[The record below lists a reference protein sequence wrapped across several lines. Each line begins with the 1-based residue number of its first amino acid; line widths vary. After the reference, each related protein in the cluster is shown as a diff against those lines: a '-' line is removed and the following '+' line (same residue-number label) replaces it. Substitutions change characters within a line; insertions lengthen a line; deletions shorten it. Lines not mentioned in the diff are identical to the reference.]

1 MLMPQPL
8 GSRVIL
14 ALQIAREVDLA
25 LFSSFLYQ
33 QSIRHRIN
41 EAGDLQELWVAD
53 DADAERVRAYYAAFS
68 QGELSLQAGPAAR
81 RRSNLLKNL
90 LNAVWRVPMTFG
102 LILLTALLFP
112 VTLGVD
118 DGDVSGWFETLS
130 FLQFSV
136 VGNKVYFVD
145 LPMTLA
151 SGEYWRLLTPMFLHF
166 GILHLV
172 FNMLWFWEI
181 GRRIEQVNNGLLMLL
196 LVLVSSLGSNVLQY
210 TMTGPGFF
218 GGMSGVVFGLLGY
231 SLVWSRLL
239 PSRDMGL
246 SNSIYVF
253 MLGFLVFGFSGL
265 FDLLG
270 LGNLAN
276 WAHLGGLLAGAGFG
290 LLVVAGVKL
299 RDVGQPR

>member
-68 QGELSLQAGPAAR
+68 QGELSLQAGPAVR
-81 RRSNLLKNL
+81 RRSNLLQNL

-246 SNSIYVF
+246 TNSIYVF

-299 RDVGQPR
+299 RDAGQPR

>member
-1 MLMPQPL
+1 M
-8 GSRVIL
+8 IL
-14 ALQIAREVDLA
+14 ALQIDREVDLA

-53 DADAERVRAYYAAFS
+53 DVDAQRVRAYYAAFS
-68 QGELSLQAGPAAR
+68 QGELSLQAAPAAR
-81 RRSNLLKNL
+81 RRSSLLQNL
-90 LNAVWRVPMTFG
+90 LNAVWRVPVTFG
-102 LILLTALLFP
+102 LIVLTALLFP
-112 VTLGVD
+112 VTLGID
-118 DGDVSGWFETLS
+118 DGDVDGWFEALS
-130 FLQFSV
+130 LLQFSV

-181 GRRIEQVNNGLLMLL
+181 GRRIEQVNNGLLLLL
-196 LVLVSSLGSNVLQY
+196 LVLVSSLGSNLLQY
-210 TMTGPGFF
+210 AMTGPGFF
-218 GGMSGVVFGLLGY
+218 GGMSGVVFGLLAY
-231 SLVWSRLL
+231 SLAWSRLL

-246 SNSIYVF
+246 ANSIYIF

-276 WAHLGGLLAGAGFG
+276 WAHLGGLLAGGGFG

-299 RDVGQPR
+299 RDAGQSR

>member
-1 MLMPQPL
+1 M
-8 GSRVIL
+8 IL

-33 QSIRHRIN
+33 QSIWHRIN

-68 QGELSLQAGPAAR
+68 QGELSLQAGPVAR
-81 RRSNLLKNL
+81 RRSNLLQNL
-90 LNAVWRVPMTFG
+90 LNAVWRVPVTFG
-102 LILLTALLFP
+102 LIVLTALLFP
-112 VTLGVD
+112 VTLGIE
-118 DGDVSGWFETLS
+118 DGDVDGWFEALS
-130 FLQFSV
+130 LLQFSV

-181 GRRIEQVNNGLLMLL
+181 GRRIEQVNNGLLLLL
-196 LVLVSSLGSNVLQY
+196 LVLVSSLGSNLLQY
-210 TMTGPGFF
+210 AMTGPGFF
-218 GGMSGVVFGLLGY
+218 GGMSGVVFGLLAY

-246 SNSIYVF
+246 ANSIYIF

-276 WAHLGGLLAGAGFG
+276 WAHLGGLLAGGGFG

-299 RDVGQPR
+299 RDAGQSR